1 MSLPVPL
8 GPGST
13 CVCPL
18 ARHQATG
25 SSPRIYSALFIP
37 SAPQPHPVPS
47 PRDGGGIPRT
57 ARGVLSTQAAPP
69 PAPRSPRPDP
79 GMGWWGGSRSLKP
92 FGPSQ
97 PLGKLFLMQLFCRQ
111 DQKGF
116 AMGGG
121 WLIFYQVTW
130 KITFWQGSTSRTPI
144 RSLVGRNQEQH
155 LIPMEIPGGI
165 TPESETLW
173 HEETPQH
180 TIPLGLLV
188 QHVRKNSEETRDLG
202 HPRTCSPLQ
211 PQLWVLLNTPFPP
224 KTKPPHHSFRSQPQL
239 PVERPWDMGGD
250 KALPSSPS
258 FRDGLS
264 SLAEFCS
271 RLPEILCPRLGGLGV
286 FRCYSCN
293 KRLQECKSK
302 PVLAC
307 SVTGHVASKDGS
319 ELRAGTEQMEVEA
332 ADAGPGA
339 VPVCPWHRGA
349 LGRGSAGRRLLEMS
363 AGLNAAEK

>member
-1 MSLPVPL
+1 MSPCFLQSNEPA
-8 GPGST
+8 
-13 CVCPL
+13 CPSRPRQHL
-18 ARHQATG
+18 RVSPG
-25 SSPRIYSALFIP
+25 SSPGHRLVPKDLQHLVHPFGSAAASRPITQGWWWDPLHRP
-37 SAPQPHPVPS
+37 
-47 PRDGGGIPRT
+47 

-79 GMGWWGGSRSLKP
+79 GMGRWGGSRSLKP

-155 LIPMEIPGGI
+155 LIPMEMPGGI

-188 QHVRKNSEETRDLG
+188 QHVGKNSEETRDLG

-250 KALPSSPS
+250 KAAPSSLS

-271 RLPEILCPRLGGLGV
+271 RLPEILCPRLGAWGFSGATLAINA
-286 FRCYSCN
+286 Y
-293 KRLQECKSK
+293 KS
-302 PVLAC
+302 VRTNQCWLA
-307 SVTGHVASKDGS
+307 
-319 ELRAGTEQMEVEA
+319 L
-332 ADAGPGA
+332 
-339 VPVCPWHRGA
+339 
-349 LGRGSAGRRLLEMS
+349 
-363 AGLNAAEK
+363 